1 VLPPGSAPP
10 PRSLLRPGIRE
21 GGLPTGP
28 EFSEV
33 SSLNLLFGS
42 IEIERLMRLSWYIQV
57 ALRLVSAYIFSWTS
71 VGLVVVF
78 VVEEASWTVISRRLR
93 QSFINFRAD
102 QNSLL
107 PDRLQEPRPIWYS
120 GGSPYHVQV
129 PIAALAD
136 G

>member
-1 VLPPGSAPP
+1 MG
-10 PRSLLRPGIRE
+10 
-21 GGLPTGP
+21 PTGP

-102 QNSLL
+102 QNSPQIVSRNRDRYGTQVARRIMFKYSLQRWLIDNQNKTRRLHIQLL
-107 PDRLQEPRPIWYS
+107 L
-120 GGSPYHVQV
+120 
-129 PIAALAD
+129 IACF
-136 G
+136 